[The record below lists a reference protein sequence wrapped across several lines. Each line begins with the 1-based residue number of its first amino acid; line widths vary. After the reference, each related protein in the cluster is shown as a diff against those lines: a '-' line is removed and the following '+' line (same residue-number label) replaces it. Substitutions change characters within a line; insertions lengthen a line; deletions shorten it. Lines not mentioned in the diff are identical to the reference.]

1 MSGPTSRALPSKRL
15 KMTDA
20 VALRPARTVPI
31 EVTLVLIPLVA
42 AVVGLVLRY
51 LAYAATVDDA
61 SLANFADGLCRW
73 DCSWYVH
80 LAEVGYDGFP
90 TPNLINGGNWAFF
103 PLYPMIVGVLVK
115 LTALPTM
122 LVATATSIAF
132 SIGAIRIAWPLLGR
146 NLLAYTLFA
155 VFLLA
160 GPFSIYFTT
169 FYTEVLF
176 LFLTICVFAALM
188 ERRWLLAGLFAAGLS
203 ATRIVGVFIVFA
215 MLVEVW
221 LDHRERGGTFRDF
234 IPAVF
239 RRPDLLLSF
248 ALAPLGLFAYMA
260 FLHFKVGDGLA
271 FQHVQ
276 RAWGR
281 PFGLPPVFVWN
292 ALLSAPKEGFVP
304 TASQVLGATTIL
316 GYGLSIVLLAKKR
329 FGMATYSLVALTLP
343 LFAGMASMLR
353 FVSGLAP
360 MPLLLCELLGKNR
373 IVFALSLLLMLAG
386 AWYGTVGWLTQ
397 YLALV

>member
-1 MSGPTSRALPSKRL
+1 MS
-15 KMTDA
+15 DA
-20 VALRPARTVPI
+20 VVLRPTRTLPVDAALI
-31 EVTLVLIPLVA
+31 LIPLAA
-42 AVVGLVLRY
+42 AVVGLVIRY
-51 LAYAATVDDA
+51 LAYAATVDGA
-61 SLANFADGLCRW
+61 TFANFADGLCRW
-73 DCSWYVH
+73 DCQWYVR

-90 TPNLINGGNWAFF
+90 TPKLLNGGNWAFF
-103 PLYPMIVGVLVK
+103 PLYPLLVGLLIK

-122 LVATATSIAF
+122 VVATATSIAL
-132 SIGAIRIAWPLLGR
+132 SVGATRIAWPLLGR
-146 NLLAYTLFA
+146 SLPAYTLFS

-176 LFLTICVFAALM
+176 LFLTVCVFAALK
-188 ERRWLLAGLFAAGLS
+188 RRRFLLAGLFAAGLS

-215 MLVEVW
+215 ILVEVW
-221 LDHRERGGTFRDF
+221 LDHRERGGSWRDF
-234 IPAVF
+234 IPAVL
-239 RRPDLLLSF
+239 RRPDLLLGF
-248 ALAPLGLFAYMA
+248 ALAPFGLFAYMA
-260 FLHFKVGDGLA
+260 FLHLHMGDALA

-292 ALLSAPKEGFVP
+292 APKAGWLPTPSQLLGV
-304 TASQVLGATTIL
+304 TTVLAYVL
-316 GYGLSIVLLAKKR
+316 CAVLIVRKR
-329 FGMATYSLVALTLP
+329 FAMATYSLIALTLP

-360 MPLLLCELLGKNR
+360 MPLLLCELLGRNR
-373 IVFALSLLLMLAG
+373 IVFAIALLLMLAG
-386 AWYGTVGWLTQ
+386 AWFGTVGWLTE

>member
-1 MSGPTSRALPSKRL
+1 
-15 KMTDA
+15 MTDA
-20 VALRPARTVPI
+20 VALRPARTVPLEI
-31 EVTLVLIPLVA
+31 TLIAIPLVA
-42 AVVGLVLRY
+42 AAVGLVIRY
-51 LAYAATVDDA
+51 LAYAATVDGA
-61 SLANFADGLCRW
+61 TLGSFADGLCRW
-73 DCSWYVH
+73 DCAWYVH
-80 LAEVGYDGFP
+80 LAEIGYDGFP
-90 TPNLINGGNWAFF
+90 TPKLINGGNWAFF
-103 PLYPMIVGVLVK
+103 PAYPLIVGVLIR

-122 LVATATSIAF
+122 VVATATSIALA
-132 SIGAIRIAWPLLGR
+132 IGAVRVAWPLLGR
-146 NLLAYTLFA
+146 NLMAYTLFA

-160 GPFSIYFTT
+160 GPFSMYFTT

-176 LFLTICVFAALM
+176 LFLTVCVFAALRG
-188 ERRWLLAGLFAAGLS
+188 RRFLLAGILAAALS

-215 MLVEVW
+215 ILIEAW
-221 LDHRERGGTFRDF
+221 LDHRERGGTVRGFL
-234 IPAVF
+234 PAVF

-248 ALAPLGLFAYMA
+248 AIAPLGLFAYMA
-260 FLHFKVGDGLA
+260 FLHLKIGDALA

-292 ALLSAPKEGFVP
+292 ALASAPKEGLIP
-304 TASQVLGATTIL
+304 TASQVLGVTAIV
-316 GYGLSIVLLAKKR
+316 GYVLALVLLVKR
-329 FGMATYSLVALTLP
+329 RFAMATYALIALTLP

-360 MPLLLCELLGKNR
+360 MPLLLCELLGSNR
-373 IVFALSLLLMLAG
+373 IVAVGALLLMLVG

>member
-1 MSGPTSRALPSKRL
+1 
-15 KMTDA
+15 MTDA
-20 VALRPARTVPI
+20 VALRSSRTHSLD
-31 EVTLVLIPLVA
+31 VTLVVIPLVA
-42 AVVGLVLRY
+42 AVAGLIIRY

-61 SLANFADGLCRW
+61 TIANFADGLCRW

-90 TPNLINGGNWAFF
+90 TPKLINGGNWAFF
-103 PLYPMIVGVLVK
+103 PLYPMIVGALR
-115 LTALPTM
+115 TIIPLPTM
-122 LVATATSIAF
+122 VIATTTSILL
-132 SIGAIRIAWPLLGR
+132 SIGAARIAWPLLGR
-146 NLLAYTLFA
+146 NLYAYTLFS

-160 GPFSIYFTT
+160 SPFSIYFAT

-176 LFLTICVFAALM
+176 LFLTVCVFAALQK
-188 ERRWLLAGLFAAGLS
+188 RRFLLAGLFAAGLS

-215 MLVEVW
+215 ILVEVW
-221 LDHRERGGTFRDF
+221 LYHREQGGTWRNF
-234 IPAVF
+234 IPFVF
-239 RRPDLLLSF
+239 RRADLMLSF

-260 FLHFKVGDGLA
+260 FLHWHMGDALA

-292 ALLSAPKEGFVP
+292 ALMNTPADGSLIP
-304 TASQVLGATTIL
+304 TPSRILGVTTVLG
-316 GYGLSIVLLAKKR
+316 YVLSIILLIRKR
-329 FGMATYSLVALTLP
+329 FAQATYSLLALTLP

-360 MPLLLCELLGKNR
+360 MPILFCELLAKYR
-373 IVFALSLLLMLAG
+373 IVFAIALLLMLVG

>member
-1 MSGPTSRALPSKRL
+1 
-15 KMTDA
+15 MTDA
-20 VALRPARTVPI
+20 VAMRPARTIPLD
-31 EVTLVLIPLVA
+31 VTLVLIPIAA
-42 AVVGLVLRY
+42 AVVGLVIRY
-51 LAYAATVDDA
+51 FAYAATVDDA
-61 SLANFADGLCRW
+61 SLASFTDGICRW

-90 TPNLINGGNWAFF
+90 TPNLSNGGNWAFF
-103 PLYPMIVGVLVK
+103 PAYPLLVGVLIK

-122 LVATATSIAF
+122 LVATATSIAL
-132 SIGAIRIAWPLLGR
+132 SIGAIRIAWPLLGK
-146 NLLAYTLFA
+146 NLYAYTLFA

-176 LFLTICVFAALM
+176 LFLTVCVFAALQQ
-188 ERRWLLAGLFAAGLS
+188 RRFLLAGLFAAGLS

-215 MLVEVW
+215 ILIEVW
-221 LDHRERGGTFRDF
+221 LDHRARGGTWRDF

-239 RRPDLLLSF
+239 SRPDLLLSF

-260 FLHFKVGDGLA
+260 CLHFKMGDALA

-292 ALLSAPKEGFVP
+292 ALLATPKDGFIP
-304 TASQVLGATTIL
+304 TASQVLGVTTIV
-316 GYGLSIVLLAKKR
+316 GYILSAVLLAKRR
-329 FGMATYSLVALTLP
+329 FGMAAYSLVALTLP

-360 MPLLLCELLGKNR
+360 MPLMLCELLGRNR
-373 IVFALSLLLMLAG
+373 VVAVIALLAMLVG

>member
-1 MSGPTSRALPSKRL
+1 
-15 KMTDA
+15 MTDA
-20 VALRPARTVPI
+20 VALRPARTVPL

-42 AVVGLVLRY
+42 AVVGLVIRY
-51 LAYAATVDDA
+51 FAYAATVDDA
-61 SLANFADGLCRW
+61 TFANFADGLCRW

-80 LAEVGYDGFP
+80 LAEVGYDDFP
-90 TPNLINGGNWAFF
+90 TPKLINGGNWAFF
-103 PLYPMIVGVLVK
+103 PAYPLIVGALIKV
-115 LTALPTM
+115 TSLPTM
-122 LVATATSIAF
+122 VVATATSIAF
-132 SIGAIRIAWPLLGR
+132 SIAATRIAWPLLGK
-146 NLLAYTLFA
+146 NLVAYTLFA

-176 LFLTICVFAALM
+176 LFLTICVFAALR
-188 ERRWLLAGLFAAGLS
+188 ERRWLLAGLFAAALS

-215 MLVEVW
+215 ILIEVW
-221 LDHRERGGTFRDF
+221 LDHRERGGRVRDF
-234 IPAVF
+234 VPAVLG
-239 RRPDLLLSF
+239 RPEVLLSF

-260 FLHFKVGDGLA
+260 FLHLKMGDALA

-281 PFGLPPVFVWN
+281 PFGLPPTFVWN
-292 ALLSAPKEGFVP
+292 ALTSAPKEGFIP
-304 TASQVLGATTIL
+304 TSSQILGATTIL
-316 GYGLSIVLLAKKR
+316 GYLLSIVLLVKKR
-329 FGMATYSLVALTLP
+329 FAMATYSLIALTLP

-360 MPLLLCELLGKNR
+360 MPLMLCELLGKNR
-373 IVFALSLLLMLAG
+373 VVAAVTLLLMLVG

>member
-1 MSGPTSRALPSKRL
+1 
-15 KMTDA
+15 MTDA
-20 VALRPARTVPI
+20 VALRPARTIPLA
-31 EVTLVLIPLVA
+31 VTLILIPLLA
-42 AVVGLVLRY
+42 AVVGLVIRY

-61 SLANFADGLCRW
+61 TLANFADGLCRW

-90 TPNLINGGNWAFF
+90 TPKLINGGNWAFF
-103 PLYPMIVGVLVK
+103 PAYPLIVGVLIK

-122 LVATATSIAF
+122 VVATATSIAF
-132 SIGAIRIAWPLLGR
+132 SIGAVRVAWPLLGR
-146 NLLAYTLFA
+146 NLVAYTLFA

-176 LFLTICVFAALM
+176 LFLTICVFAALK
-188 ERRWLLAGLFAAGLS
+188 ERRFLLAGLFAAGLS

-215 MLVEVW
+215 ILIEVW
-221 LDHRERGGTFRDF
+221 LDHRERGGTLGNF
-234 IPAVF
+234 IPSVL
-239 RRPDLLLSF
+239 RRPELLLSF

-260 FLHFKVGDGLA
+260 FLHFKMGDALA

-281 PFGLPPVFVWN
+281 PFGLPWTFVWN
-292 ALLSAPKEGFVP
+292 ALWSTPKDGFIP
-304 TASQVLGATTIL
+304 TPSQVLGATTIV
-316 GYGLSIVLLAKKR
+316 GYILSIVLLVKRR

-360 MPLLLCELLGKNR
+360 MPLMLCELLGRNR
-373 IVFALSLLLMLAG
+373 IVAAIALLLMLVG

>member
-1 MSGPTSRALPSKRL
+1 
-15 KMTDA
+15 MTDA
-20 VALRPARTVPI
+20 VALRPARTVPLD
-31 EVTLVLIPLVA
+31 VTLVLIPLVA
-42 AVVGLVLRY
+42 AVVGLVIRY
-51 LAYAATVDDA
+51 FAYAATVDDA
-61 SLANFADGLCRW
+61 SLAAFADGLCRW
-73 DCSWYVH
+73 DCSWYVR

-103 PLYPMIVGVLVK
+103 PAYPMLVGVLIK
-115 LTALPTM
+115 LTGLPTM

-132 SIGAIRIAWPLLGR
+132 SIGAVRIAWPLLGK
-146 NLLAYTLFA
+146 NLYAYTLFA
-155 VFLLA
+155 VFLLS

-176 LFLTICVFAALM
+176 LFLTVCVFAALKQ
-188 ERRWLLAGLFAAGLS
+188 RRFLLAGLLAAGLS

-215 MLVEVW
+215 ILIEVW
-221 LDHRERGGTFRDF
+221 LDHRERGGTWRDF

-260 FLHFKVGDGLA
+260 FLHFKMGDALA

-292 ALLSAPKEGFVP
+292 ALLATPKEGFIP
-304 TASQVLGATTIL
+304 TSSQVLGVTTIV
-316 GYGLSIVLLAKKR
+316 GYILAGVMLWKCR
-329 FGMATYSLVALTLP
+329 FGMATYSLIALTLP

-360 MPLLLCELLGKNR
+360 MPLMLCELLGRNR
-373 IVFALSLLLMLAG
+373 VVAVLALLLMLVG

>member
-1 MSGPTSRALPSKRL
+1 MS
-15 KMTDA
+15 DA
-20 VALRPARTVPI
+20 VVLRPTRTLPVDAALI
-31 EVTLVLIPLVA
+31 LIPLAA
-42 AVVGLVLRY
+42 AVVGLVIRY
-51 LAYAATVDDA
+51 LAYAATVDGA
-61 SLANFADGLCRW
+61 TLANFADGLCRW
-73 DCSWYVH
+73 DCHWYVH

-90 TPNLINGGNWAFF
+90 TPKLLNGGNWAFF
-103 PLYPMIVGVLVK
+103 PLYPVLVGLLIK

-122 LVATATSIAF
+122 VVATATSIAL
-132 SIGAIRIAWPLLGR
+132 SVGATRIAWPLLGR
-146 NLLAYTLFA
+146 SLPAYTLFS

-176 LFLTICVFAALM
+176 LFLTVCVFAALK
-188 ERRWLLAGLFAAGLS
+188 RRRFLLAGLFAAGLS

-215 MLVEVW
+215 ILVEVW
-221 LDHRERGGTFRDF
+221 LDHRERGGSWRDF
-234 IPAVF
+234 IPAVL
-239 RRPDLLLSF
+239 RRPDLLLGF
-248 ALAPLGLFAYMA
+248 ALAPFGLFAYMA
-260 FLHFKVGDGLA
+260 FLHLHMGDALA

-292 ALLSAPKEGFVP
+292 ALASAPKAGWLP
-304 TASQVLGATTIL
+304 TPSQLLGVTTVLAYVL
-316 GYGLSIVLLAKKR
+316 CAVLIVRKR
-329 FGMATYSLVALTLP
+329 FAMATYSLIALTLP

-360 MPLLLCELLGKNR
+360 MPLLLCELLGRNR
-373 IVFALSLLLMLAG
+373 IVFAIALLLMLAG
-386 AWYGTVGWLTQ
+386 AWFGTVGWLTE

>member
-1 MSGPTSRALPSKRL
+1 
-15 KMTDA
+15 MTDA
-20 VALRPARTVPI
+20 VALRSTRSLPLDA
-31 EVTLVLIPLVA
+31 TLVLIPLVA
-42 AVVGLVLRY
+42 AALGLAIRY
-51 LAYAATVDDA
+51 LAYAATVDGATLA
-61 SLANFADGLCRW
+61 SFADGLCRW
-73 DCSWYVH
+73 DCPWYVH

-103 PLYPMIVGVLVK
+103 PLYPLLVGALIK

-122 LVATATSIAF
+122 LVATATSIAL
-132 SIGAIRIAWPLLGR
+132 SVGAVRLAWPLLSR
-146 NLLAYTLFA
+146 NLYAYTLFA

-176 LFLTICVFAALM
+176 LFLTVCVFAAL
-188 ERRWLLAGLFAAGLS
+188 RKRQFLLAGLLAAGLS

-221 LDHRERGGTFRDF
+221 LAHRERGGTWRDF
-234 IPAVF
+234 VPAVF
-239 RRPDLLLSF
+239 RRPDILLGF

-260 FLHFKVGDGLA
+260 FLYFRMGDALA

-292 ALLSAPKEGFVP
+292 ALLQGPKEGWLP
-304 TASQVLGATTIL
+304 TPSQILGVTTIV
-316 GYGLSIVLLAKKR
+316 GYLLSILLLVKR
-329 FGMATYSLVALTLP
+329 RFAMATYALVALTLP

-360 MPLLLCELLGKNR
+360 VPLLLCELLARNR
-373 IVFALSLLLMLAG
+373 VVFAIALLLLLVG
-386 AWYGTVGWLTQ
+386 AWFGTVGWLTE

>member
-1 MSGPTSRALPSKRL
+1 
-15 KMTDA
+15 MTDA
-20 VALRPARTVPI
+20 VALRSTRSLPLDA
-31 EVTLVLIPLVA
+31 TLVLIPLIA
-42 AVVGLVLRY
+42 AALGLAIRY
-51 LAYAATVDDA
+51 LAYAAMVDGFTLA
-61 SLANFADGLCRW
+61 SFADGLCRW
-73 DCSWYVH
+73 DCPWYVH

-103 PLYPMIVGVLVK
+103 PLYPLLVGALIK

-122 LVATATSIAF
+122 VVATATSIAL
-132 SIGAIRIAWPLLGR
+132 SVGAVRLAWPLLGR
-146 NLLAYTLFA
+146 NLYAYTLFA

-176 LFLTICVFAALM
+176 LFLTVCVFAAL
-188 ERRWLLAGLFAAGLS
+188 RKRQFLLAGLLAAGLS

-221 LDHRERGGTFRDF
+221 LAHRERGGTWRDF
-234 IPAVF
+234 VPAVF
-239 RRPDLLLSF
+239 RRPDILLGF

-260 FLHFKVGDGLA
+260 FLYFHMGDALA

-292 ALLSAPKEGFVP
+292 ALLQGPKEGWLP
-304 TASQVLGATTIL
+304 TPSQIL
-316 GYGLSIVLLAKKR
+316 GVTTLVGYLLSILLLVKR
-329 FGMATYSLVALTLP
+329 RFAMATYALVALTLP

-360 MPLLLCELLGKNR
+360 MPLLLCELLGRNR
-373 IVFALSLLLMLAG
+373 VVFAIALLLLLVG
-386 AWYGTVGWLTQ
+386 AWFGTVGWLTE